1 MQFQTAITP
10 YLRPAVG
17 VGQIMRELVLTL
29 VPALIV
35 YVWFF
40 GWGILVNLA
49 LCLLTCAASEA
60 LVVRLRG
67 EARVVTVLS
76 DYSVTVT
83 ALLLAF
89 ALPPL
94 LPWYVTVTASASA
107 VLIAKHAYGGLGFN
121 IFNPAMVGYV
131 IVLIT
136 FPLEM
141 SAWLPPRMG
150 DIDYVPPT
158 AMESLGYI
166 LTGQLPGP
174 LTLDA
179 ITRATPLD
187 VVRNGLQEAVMFD
200 EARSSPFFGDFG
212 GRGWEWIGNFIIL
225 GGIWMLYRGII
236 RWHIPVA
243 VLAGVAVPATL
254 DSLITSGAH
263 PGPAFH
269 LFSGATLLGA
279 FYIATDPV
287 SAATSPRGRL
297 VYGFGIG
304 FIAWSIRTWGGYPDG
319 IAFGVLLMN
328 MSVPLIDHFTVPRIL
343 GHER

>member
-10 YLRPAVG
+10 YLRPATG

-29 VPALIV
+29 VPALIA

-49 LCLLTCAASEA
+49 LCLATCAASEA
-60 LVVRLRG
+60 LAIRLRG
-67 EARVVTVLS
+67 QERIRTVLS

-94 LPWYVTVTASASA
+94 LPWYVTVFAAAAA
-107 VLIAKHAYGGLGFN
+107 VLLAKHAYGGIGFN
-121 IFNPAMVGYV
+121 LFNPAMVGYV
-131 IVLIT
+131 VVLIA
-136 FPLEM
+136 FPVEM

-150 DIDYVPPT
+150 AIDYAAPT
-158 AMESLGYI
+158 FMESLTYI
-166 LTGQLPGP
+166 ATGQLPAP
-174 LTLDA
+174 LTLDG

-187 VVRNGLQEAVMFD
+187 IVRNGLQEAVMF
-200 EARSSPFFGDFG
+200 EELRASPFFGDFG

-243 VLAGVAVPATL
+243 VLAGMLIPATL
-254 DSLITSGAH
+254 DSLMSAGLH
-263 PGPAFH
+263 PGPGFH
-269 LFSGATLLGA
+269 MFSGATLLGA

-297 VYGFGIG
+297 IYGFGIG

-328 MSVPLIDHFTVPRIL
+328 MMVPLIDRFTVPRVM
-343 GHER
+343 GHAR